1 MNIYVVAEGLAEREV
16 YLRWIPLVNP
26 SLCPVDH
33 IEDVNNDNFYLISG
47 RGYPHYFEAIEDAI
61 ADVNGVDKFD
71 RLVVSVDS
79 HEMSHAEKVEEMELF
94 FSTRV
99 CHVEIRVVIQHFCF
113 ETWALGNRTIIRQHP
128 ESARLVGYRALFDV
142 RSQDPELLP
151 SNSDEDLNRSQFAA
165 VYLKAALNDKYRNLT
180 YTKSNPRP
188 LYHQSY
194 FERVRN
200 RFDNTDHIASFD
212 GFLSAFV

>member
-16 YLRWIPLVNP
+16 YLCWIPLVNP
-26 SLCPVDH
+26 RLCPVDR
-33 IEDVNNDNFYLISG
+33 IEDVANDNFYLISG
-47 RGYPHYFEAIEDAI
+47 RGYPQYLETIEAAI

-79 HEMSHAEKVEEMELF
+79 EEMSHAEKLQEMNSF
-94 FSTRV
+94 ISTHSCRV
-99 CHVEIRVVIQHFCF
+99 DIRIVIQHFCF
-113 ETWALGNRTIIRQHP
+113 ETWALGNRTIVRPHP
-128 ESARLVGYRALFDV
+128 ESPRLIRYRELFDV

-151 SNSDEDLNRSQFAA
+151 SNSDEDFNRSQFAA

-180 YTKSNPRP
+180 YTKSNPTP
-188 LYHQSY
+188 LLHQMY
-194 FERVRN
+194 FQRVRN
-200 RFDNTDHIASFD
+200 RFDSTDHIASFD